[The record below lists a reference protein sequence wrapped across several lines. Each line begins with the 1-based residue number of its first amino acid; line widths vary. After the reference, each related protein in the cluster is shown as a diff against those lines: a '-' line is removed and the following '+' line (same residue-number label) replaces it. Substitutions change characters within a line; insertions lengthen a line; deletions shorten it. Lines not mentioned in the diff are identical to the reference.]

1 MAWSKLKQTLE
12 SFLHPSLQGRV
23 EYRAG
28 SYRFLPDKSGFCYI
42 TVDKKNILNMS
53 DPTTSIKWYES
64 ELEIKNDPDIQVSI
78 TPEEIQAIRLDS
90 KGAVPEDRL
99 KVIARSRKIS
109 QYAKGLLSAQS
120 TLSKS
125 DFNVVANQFLTSS
138 ITPLASTMK
147 IVDIGKTPSRRKI

>member
-1 MAWSKLKQTLE
+1 VTRLYATL
-12 SFLHPSLQGRV
+12 V
-23 EYRAG
+23 
-28 SYRFLPDKSGFCYI
+28 
-42 TVDKKNILNMS
+42 ILNMS
-53 DPTTSIKWYES
+53 DPITAIKWYES

-125 DFNVVANQFLTSS
+125 DFNVVANH
-138 ITPLASTMK
+138 
-147 IVDIGKTPSRRKI
+147 